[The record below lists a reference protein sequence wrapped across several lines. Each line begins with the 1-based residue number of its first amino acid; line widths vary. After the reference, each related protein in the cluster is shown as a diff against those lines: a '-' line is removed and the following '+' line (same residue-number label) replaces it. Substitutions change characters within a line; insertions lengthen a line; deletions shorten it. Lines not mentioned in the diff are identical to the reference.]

1 MLSGSLVLLGLGVT
15 RAASALEA
23 EPDGAGEPA
32 ASSAFVVMST
42 DARFLAAMSAQRSN
56 LRRPPGPMSRARG
69 VGSDT
74 LGGSLPAL
82 RGPLTQR
89 FRTPGGG
96 CPLSRVASTGCAR
109 EAHSVYAVYRL

>member
-1 MLSGSLVLLGLGVT
+1 MRRLSPTEPVSPRPARMT
-15 RAASALEA
+15 A
-23 EPDGAGEPA
+23 E
-32 ASSAFVVMST
+32 MST
-42 DARFLAAMSAQRSN
+42 DARFLAAMFTQRSN
-56 LRRPPGPMSRARG
+56 LRRPPGPMSRAHG

-82 RGPLTQR
+82 REPLTQR

-109 EAHSVYAVYRL
+109 EVHSVYAV